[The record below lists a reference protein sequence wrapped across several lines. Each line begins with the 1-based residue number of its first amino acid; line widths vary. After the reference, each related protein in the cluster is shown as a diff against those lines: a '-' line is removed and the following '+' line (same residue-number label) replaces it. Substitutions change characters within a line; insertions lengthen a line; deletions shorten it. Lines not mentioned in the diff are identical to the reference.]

1 MLFTL
6 FVRRSTNRVSNT
18 STLDYEVLRE
28 DNNRFRRLFILSV
41 YTFEE
46 QILAPFEEWILCNH
60 LNPSFLSL
68 VLRLLRYLTVLRTG
82 TLHTAVDLFGQSYTA
97 VSKDVTVIGK
107 AFARCFYAKYIRPI
121 TPYSP
126 EWAYHRT
133 SQDSAFMYI
142 LV

>member
-1 MLFTL
+1 MFLVCDVGMFL
-6 FVRRSTNRVSNT
+6 
-18 STLDYEVLRE
+18 YYYHG
-28 DNNRFRRLFILSV
+28 LFIKTLSR
-41 YTFEE
+41 
-46 QILAPFEEWILCNH
+46 
-60 LNPSFLSL
+60 

-82 TLHTAVDLFGQSYTA
+82 TLHTAVDLFGQSYTS